1 MYIKIFRKNFNCS
14 KEGKIVV
21 TLKLLNQACRDERDT
36 NKNISVSRLRRVI
49 NQKSVLI
56 AVSTLDREKKFT
68 YAPPLIIPSLSHK
81 SYLSETRRC
90 YGTRYSRLHFFE
102 FRVKRFSCPRYRIIV
117 LLPTSFLKTTLNKEI
132 ETIGLQNYPITR
144 CRRMCRARKNSFIS
158 SNLDVEKR
166 FLWRNSIFSKYR
178 TRRVHKRAMN
188 NIFGQF

>member
-68 YAPPLIIPSLSHK
+68 YAPPLIIPSLS
-81 SYLSETRRC
+81 
-90 YGTRYSRLHFFE
+90 
-102 FRVKRFSCPRYRIIV
+102 
-117 LLPTSFLKTTLNKEI
+117 
-132 ETIGLQNYPITR
+132 
-144 CRRMCRARKNSFIS
+144 
-158 SNLDVEKR
+158 
-166 FLWRNSIFSKYR
+166 
-178 TRRVHKRAMN
+178 
-188 NIFGQF
+188 